1 MTETINTLNAEDAL
15 SSASLDDLLN
25 THFTGKVVRKDLTK
39 LIKEGANVPV
49 YVLEYLLGM
58 HCASNDEA
66 TIQNGLVNVKRI
78 LTDNY
83 VRPDE
88 AEKVKSK
95 VRESGTYKV
104 IDKVTVRL
112 NEKRDVYE
120 ALLSNLGVK
129 NAEVSDTYV
138 RQFEKLLVGGIWC
151 IVTLKYHFEED
162 QKGSPFT
169 VTELKPI
176 QMPNMDMQALF
187 KARESF
193 TDEQWIDALIRSTGM
208 EPSHFKER
216 VKLHLLARMIPLVE
230 NNYNFCELGPRGT
243 GKSHL
248 FQQVSPYAHL
258 ISGGKATVAKMFV
271 ENTAKGRRGLVCQY
285 DVVCFDEVSGISFD
299 QKDGVNIM
307 KGYMESGEF
316 SRGKESIRADGSI
329 VLVGNFDVDVEH
341 QQRVGHLFGPM
352 PPEMRDDT
360 AFMDRIHAFLPGW
373 DVPKINKELVTNHF
387 GLVSDFLSECWSQLR
402 NQSRVSELQNRV
414 FFGGAL
420 SGRDT
425 NAINKTVSGLLKLLY
440 PSADVPVPDEDL
452 EWAVRIA
459 MEVRRRVK
467 EQQKRVGAA
476 EFRNTHFSY
485 IMGADGVEKF
495 VSTPELQSDNSIGGD
510 PLEPGQVW
518 TISPGGG
525 EENSGLYRIEVNEGP
540 GSGVKVLNKPIPPAF
555 RESIGFAEQNLY
567 ARSLQLV
574 GDKDPRQHE
583 FTVQLRAF
591 DAARSGAKLGVASLV
606 ALCTSLLKRSVRG
619 GLIIVG
625 EINLGGSIE
634 PVHNAVTIAEIAVEK
649 GATSLLMPVACRRQ
663 LVDLSD
669 DMATKI
675 DIQFY
680 SDARDAL
687 LKAMAE

>member
-1 MTETINTLNAEDAL
+1 MIELDQIDKKA
-15 SSASLDDLLN
+15 ASVLGGYL
-25 THFTGKVVRKDLTK
+25 VRKDLVRTFSRQFP
-39 LIKEGANVPV
+39 VPT
-49 YVLEYLLGM
+49 YVVEFMLGRY
-58 HCASNDEA
+58 CASTDQEEIDEGLEIVQRQLKSRTVRA
-66 TIQNGLVNVKRI
+66 GEEELFKSKALETGEVKIIDLITARVDNKGEYVASLPSLRLTDVRISGELVNQHERM
-78 LTDNY
+78 LTGGFYAELGVTFD
-83 VRPDE
+83 VAIAQESKGRPFGIT
-88 AEKVKSK
+88 SL
-95 VRESGTYKV
+95 REIQLS
-104 IDKVTVRL
+104 
-112 NEKRDVYE
+112 KRDVLDTLAKARHAFTTE
-120 ALLSNLGVK
+120 EWKEFLLRSIGIESSGLSARQKNALLLRMV
-129 NAEVSDTYV
+129 
-138 RQFEKLLVGGIWC
+138 
-151 IVTLKYHFEED
+151 
-162 QKGSPFT
+162 PF
-169 VTELKPI
+169 V
-176 QMPNMDMQALF
+176 
-187 KARESF
+187 
-193 TDEQWIDALIRSTGM
+193 
-208 EPSHFKER
+208 ER
-216 VKLHLLARMIPLVE
+216 
-230 NNYNFCELGPRGT
+230 NYNLVELGPRGT

-329 VLVGNFDVDVEH
+329 VLVGNFEVDVEN
-341 QQRVGHLFGPM
+341 QQRIGHLFGPL
-352 PPEMRDDT
+352 PPEMRNDT

-373 DVPKINKELVTNHF
+373 DVPKINKDLVTNHF
-387 GLVSDFLSECWSQLR
+387 GLVSDFLSECWTQLR

-414 FFGGAL
+414 YFGGAL

-425 NAINKTVSGLLKLLY
+425 NAVNKTVSGLLKLMY
-440 PSADVPVPDEDL
+440 PSGEDVVTEEDL

-485 IMGADGVEKF
+485 TMGADGVEKF

-518 TISPGGG
+518 SISPGGND
-525 EENSGLYRIEVNEGP
+525 ENTGLYRVDVNEGP
-540 GSGVKVLNKPIPPAF
+540 GSGVKVLNKPIPQSF

-567 ARSLQLV
+567 ARSVQLV

-649 GATSLLMPVACRRQ
+649 GATALLMPVACRRQ

-680 SDARDAL
+680 LDAKDAL

>member
-1 MTETINTLNAEDAL
+1 MIELDQIDRKAASAL
-15 SSASLDDLLN
+15 EGYL
-25 THFTGKVVRKDLTK
+25 VRKDLVRTFSRQFP
-39 LIKEGANVPV
+39 VPT
-49 YVLEYLLGM
+49 YVVEFMLGRY
-58 HCASNDEA
+58 CASTVQEEIDEGLEIVQRQLKSR
-66 TIQNGLVNVKRI
+66 TIKAG
-78 LTDNY
+78 
-83 VRPDE
+83 
-88 AEKVKSK
+88 
-95 VRESGTYKV
+95 
-104 IDKVTVRL
+104 
-112 NEKRDVYE
+112 
-120 ALLSNLGVK
+120 
-129 NAEVSDTYV
+129 
-138 RQFEKLLVGGIWC
+138 
-151 IVTLKYHFEED
+151 EE
-162 QKGSPFT
+162 
-169 VTELKPI
+169 E
-176 QMPNMDMQALF
+176 LF
-187 KARESF
+187 KARALETGEVKIIDLITARVDNKGEYVASLPSLRLTDVRISSELVNQHERMLTGGFYAELGVTFDVAIAQESKGRPFGITSLREIQLSKRDVLETLAKARREF
-193 TDEQWIDALIRSTGM
+193 TTEEWKDFLLRSIGIEASGLTARQKNALLLRM
-208 EPSHFKER
+208 VPFVER
-216 VKLHLLARMIPLVE
+216 
-230 NNYNFCELGPRGT
+230 NYNLVELGPRGT

-329 VLVGNFDVDVEH
+329 VLVGNFDVDVEN
-341 QQRVGHLFGPM
+341 QQRIGHLFGPL
-352 PPEMRDDT
+352 PPEMRNDT

-373 DVPKINKELVTNHF
+373 DVPKINKDLVTNHF
-387 GLVSDFLSECWSQLR
+387 GLVSDFLSECWAQLR

-425 NAINKTVSGLLKLLY
+425 NAVNKTVSGLLKLLH
-440 PSADVPVPDEDL
+440 PSAEDTVTEEDL

-485 IMGADGVEKF
+485 TMGTDGVEKF

-518 TISPGGG
+518 SISPGGVD
-525 EENSGLYRIEVNEGP
+525 ENSGLYRVDVNEGP
-540 GSGVKVLNKPIPPAF
+540 GSGVKVLNKPIPQAF
-555 RESIGFAEQNLY
+555 RESMGFAEQNLY
-567 ARSLQLV
+567 ARSVQLV

-591 DAARSGAKLGVASLV
+591 DAAKSGAKLGVASLI

-649 GATSLLMPVACRRQ
+649 GATALLMPVACRRQ

-680 SDARDAL
+680 SDAKDAL
-687 LKAMAE
+687 LKATAE

>member
-1 MTETINTLNAEDAL
+1 MIELDQIDRKA
-15 SSASLDDLLN
+15 ASVLEGYL
-25 THFTGKVVRKDLTK
+25 VRKDLVRTFSRQFP
-39 LIKEGANVPV
+39 VPT
-49 YVLEYLLGM
+49 YVVEFMLGRY
-58 HCASNDEA
+58 CASTVQEEIDEGLEIVQRQLKSR
-66 TIQNGLVNVKRI
+66 TIKAG
-78 LTDNY
+78 
-83 VRPDE
+83 
-88 AEKVKSK
+88 
-95 VRESGTYKV
+95 
-104 IDKVTVRL
+104 
-112 NEKRDVYE
+112 
-120 ALLSNLGVK
+120 
-129 NAEVSDTYV
+129 
-138 RQFEKLLVGGIWC
+138 
-151 IVTLKYHFEED
+151 EE
-162 QKGSPFT
+162 
-169 VTELKPI
+169 E
-176 QMPNMDMQALF
+176 LF
-187 KARESF
+187 KARALETGEVKIIDLITARVDNKGEYVASLPSLRLNDVRISSDLVNQHERMLTGGFYAELGVTFDVAIAQESKGRPFGITSLREIQLSKRDVLDTLAKARREF
-193 TDEQWIDALIRSTGM
+193 TTEEWKDFLLRSIGIEASALSARQKNALLLRM
-208 EPSHFKER
+208 VPFVER
-216 VKLHLLARMIPLVE
+216 
-230 NNYNFCELGPRGT
+230 NYNLVELGPRGT

-329 VLVGNFDVDVEH
+329 VLVGNFDVDVEN
-341 QQRVGHLFGPM
+341 QQRIGHLFGPL
-352 PPEMRDDT
+352 PPEMRNDT
-360 AFMDRIHAFLPGW
+360 AFMDRIHGFLPGW
-373 DVPKINKELVTNHF
+373 DVPKINKDLVTNHF
-387 GLVSDFLSECWSQLR
+387 GLVSDFLSECWTQLR

-425 NAINKTVSGLLKLLY
+425 NAVNKTVSGLLKLLH
-440 PSADVPVPDEDL
+440 PSADDTVAEEDL

-485 IMGADGVEKF
+485 TMGTDGVEKF

-518 TISPGGG
+518 SISPGGVD
-525 EENSGLYRIEVNEGP
+525 ENSGLYRVDVNEGP
-540 GSGVKVLNKPIPPAF
+540 GSGVKVLNKPIPQAF

-567 ARSLQLV
+567 ARSVQLV

-591 DAARSGAKLGVASLV
+591 DAAKSGAKLGVASLV

-649 GATSLLMPVACRRQ
+649 GATALLMPVTCRRQ

-669 DMATKI
+669 DTATKV

-680 SDARDAL
+680 SDAKDAL
-687 LKAMAE
+687 LKAMAD

>member
-1 MTETINTLNAEDAL
+1 MIELDQVDKKA
-15 SSASLDDLLN
+15 ASVLDGYL
-25 THFTGKVVRKDLTK
+25 VRKDLVRTFSRQFP
-39 LIKEGANVPV
+39 VPT
-49 YVLEYLLGM
+49 YVVEFMLGRY
-58 HCASNDEA
+58 CASTDQEEIDEGLEIVQRQLKSRTVRA
-66 TIQNGLVNVKRI
+66 GEEELFKAKALETGEVKIIDLVTARVDNKGEYVASLPSLRLTDVRISSELVNKHERM
-78 LTDNY
+78 LTGGFYAELGVTFD
-83 VRPDE
+83 VAIAQEAKGRPFGIT
-88 AEKVKSK
+88 SL
-95 VRESGTYKV
+95 REIQLS
-104 IDKVTVRL
+104 
-112 NEKRDVYE
+112 KRDV
-120 ALLSNLGVK
+120 L
-129 NAEVSDTYV
+129 DT
-138 RQFEKLLVGGIWC
+138 L
-151 IVTLKYHFEED
+151 
-162 QKGSPFT
+162 
-169 VTELKPI
+169 
-176 QMPNMDMQALF
+176 A
-187 KARESF
+187 KAREAF
-193 TDEQWIDALIRSTGM
+193 TAEEWKRFLLRSIGIEASELSDRQRNALLLRM
-208 EPSHFKER
+208 VPFVER
-216 VKLHLLARMIPLVE
+216 
-230 NNYNFCELGPRGT
+230 NYNLVELGPRGT

-373 DVPKINKELVTNHF
+373 DVPKINKDLVTNHF

-425 NAINKTVSGLLKLLY
+425 NAVNKTVSGLLKLLY
-440 PSADVPVPDEDL
+440 PSSDTAVPDEDL

-518 TISPGGG
+518 AISPGGG

-540 GSGVKVLNKPIPPAF
+540 GSGLKVLNKPVPPAF

-567 ARSLQLV
+567 ARSLQFV

-591 DAARSGAKLGVASLV
+591 DAAKSGAKLGVASLV

-669 DMATKI
+669 DMAIKI

>member
-1 MTETINTLNAEDAL
+1 M
-15 SSASLDDLLN
+15 
-25 THFTGKVVRKDLTK
+25 
-39 LIKEGANVPV
+39 
-49 YVLEYLLGM
+49 LGRY
-58 HCASNDEA
+58 CASTVQEEIDE
-66 TIQNGLVNVKRI
+66 GLEIVQRQ
-78 LTDNY
+78 L
-83 VRPDE
+83 
-88 AEKVKSK
+88 KS
-95 VRESGTYKV
+95 R
-104 IDKVTVRL
+104 TVR
-112 NEKRDVYE
+112 
-120 ALLSNLGVK
+120 AG
-129 NAEVSDTYV
+129 
-138 RQFEKLLVGGIWC
+138 
-151 IVTLKYHFEED
+151 EE
-162 QKGSPFT
+162 
-169 VTELKPI
+169 E
-176 QMPNMDMQALF
+176 LF
-187 KARESF
+187 KARALETGEVKIIDLITARVDNKGEYVASLPSLRLTDVRIASELVNQHERMLTGGFYAELGVTFDVAIAQETKGRPFGISSLREIQLSKRDVLDSLAKARKAF
-193 TDEQWIDALIRSTGM
+193 TTEEWKDFLLRSIGIEGSGLSARQKNALLLRM
-208 EPSHFKER
+208 VPFVER
-216 VKLHLLARMIPLVE
+216 
-230 NNYNFCELGPRGT
+230 NYNLVELGPRGT

-271 ENTAKGRRGLVCQY
+271 ENTAKARRGLVCQY

-341 QQRVGHLFGPM
+341 QQRVGHLFGPL

-373 DVPKINKELVTNHF
+373 DVPKINKDLVTNHF
-387 GLVSDFLSECWSQLR
+387 GLVSDFLSECWTQLR
-402 NQSRVSELQNRV
+402 NQSRVSQLQNRV
-414 FFGGAL
+414 YFGGAL

-425 NAINKTVSGLLKLLY
+425 NAVNKTVSGLLKLIY
-440 PSADVPVPDEDL
+440 PSGDDAVPDEDL

-518 TISPGGG
+518 SISPGGG
-525 EENSGLYRIEVNEGP
+525 EEKSGLYRIEVNEGP
-540 GSGVKVLNKPIPPAF
+540 GTGVKVLNKPIPPAF

-567 ARSLQLV
+567 ARSVQLV

-591 DAARSGAKLGVASLV
+591 DAARSGSKLGVASLV

-680 SDARDAL
+680 SDAKDAL